1 MNEFVV
7 DETTNLAVDGEIYN
21 LPTEGHVGSEI
32 SRDVGFEPYEE
43 MKFASKKT
51 AYDFYNAY
59 GYILGFSIR
68 ENSSYMNK
76 QGIITSMRL
85 VCSKQGL
92 SRRQKSQL
100 EEPIETNSRPNM
112 KTPEKQVSE
121 KRSCCKAL
129 FHVRLHGDG
138 VWRVTDF
145 HKDHNH
151 EFIRSTP
158 SKKRHL

>member
-1 MNEFVV
+1 
-7 DETTNLAVDGEIYN
+7 
-21 LPTEGHVGSEI
+21 
-32 SRDVGFEPYEE
+32 
-43 MKFASKKT
+43 MKFVSKKT

-59 GYILGFSIR
+59 GYILGFSIC
-68 ENSSYMNK
+68 ENNSYMNK
-76 QGIITSMRL
+76 QGIITLMRL

-100 EEPIETNSRPNM
+100 EEPLETDSRPNM

-121 KRSCCKAL
+121 KSCCKAS

-138 VWRVTDF
+138 VWRVTSF

-151 EFIRSTP
+151 EFIRSIP
-158 SKKRHL
+158 SNSFIFCYSIN